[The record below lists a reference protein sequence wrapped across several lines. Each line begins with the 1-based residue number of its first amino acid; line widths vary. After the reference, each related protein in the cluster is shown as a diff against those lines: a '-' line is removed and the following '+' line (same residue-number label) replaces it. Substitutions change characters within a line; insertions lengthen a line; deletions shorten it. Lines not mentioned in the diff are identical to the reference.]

1 MSLSESRIS
10 PNGKA
15 AKTPVF
21 AAFLVN
27 PEILIILIIAFFINK
42 SNLCLGL
49 WASRKYI
56 VNSRKRSPGSITY

>member
-1 MSLSESRIS
+1 MMSLSESRIS

-42 SNLCLGL
+42 SNLCLGFGPH
-49 WASRKYI
+49 
-56 VNSRKRSPGSITY
+56 VNILLIAENVPLYQ